1 MSDFGDTAEVE
12 VGGLDSG
19 ADMGIKGE
27 SGVQDNTKVA
37 CHGGGR
43 DD

>member
-1 MSDFGDTAEVE
+1 MSDFGDAAEVE
-12 VGGLDSG
+12 VGGLNSG

-27 SGVQDNTKVA
+27 SGVQDNTKVT
-37 CHGGGR
+37 CQGGER